1 MTEKANRKDLIV
13 QAAGELFRRHGYSAT
28 SVRQIA
34 DEVGCT
40 EAALYYHFKD
50 GKRGLFREVVECNL
64 PNLLAVVEMCEH
76 ATSLYGLVKC
86 FGTEIARGMPQR
98 AERLRWLLADFP
110 NMSPEE
116 RALIH
121 ERHLGL
127 HSRLS
132 ELIGRFVPDDRDAAI
147 IAWTIINTMFGY
159 VQLFHNMDVRSVA
172 DVPFED
178 IVERLARSIAG
189 GV

>member
-1 MTEKANRKDLIV
+1 MTDKPNRKDLIV
-13 QAAGELFRRHGYSAT
+13 HTASELFRRHGYSAT

-64 PNLLAVVEMCEH
+64 PNLLSVVELCEH

-121 ERHLGL
+121 ERHLEL
-127 HSRLS
+127 HQRLT
-132 ELIGRFVPDDRDAAI
+132 ELVRRFVPDERDSAI
-147 IAWTIINTMFGY
+147 IAWMIINTMFGY
-159 VQLFHNMDVRSVA
+159 MQLFYNMDVRSVA
-172 DVPFED
+172 DAQVED

-189 GV
+189 GI